1 MLYKIIPYKIKADNE
16 KIICT
21 GFLLQRKEVI
31 IYYKDVESFTGGLLS
46 GKLSGVMKLCD
57 AKSKICIGFYDKLR
71 NVNKLQTLI
80 LSKVRKDIYDA
91 VMEKIG
97 LKKK

>member
-57 AKSKICIGFYDKLR
+57 GKSKICIGFYDKLR
-71 NVNKLQTLI
+71 NVNKLQTMI
-80 LSKVRKDIYDA
+80 LSKVRKGVYDD
-91 VMEKIG
+91 VIEKIG